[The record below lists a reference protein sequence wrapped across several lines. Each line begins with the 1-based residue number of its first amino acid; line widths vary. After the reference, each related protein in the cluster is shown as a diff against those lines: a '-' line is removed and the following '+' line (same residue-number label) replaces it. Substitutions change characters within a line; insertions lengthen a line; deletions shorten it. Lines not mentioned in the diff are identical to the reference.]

1 MDIDGGLFHHL
12 RELVDAVFGLIN
24 ERLALA
30 GDYGGHGG
38 KDAAE
43 DNDEAEQGAHRR
55 KRARE
60 SLTAQ
65 PRADGVEHRGDEDGE
80 QDRQQAYPN
89 ELEQVAGQR

>member
-12 RELVDAVFGLIN
+12 GDLVDAVFGLIN

-55 KRARE
+55 ERARE
-60 SLTAQ
+60 SLTTQ
-65 PRADGVEHRGDEDGE
+65 PSADRIEHRGDQDGE

>member
-12 RELVDAVFGLIN
+12 RDLVDAVFGLIN

-43 DNDEAEQGAHRR
+43 DNDEAEQGAYRR
-55 KRARE
+55 ERARE
-60 SLTAQ
+60 SLAAQ